1 MDLKE
6 KKSEFEKHVEFLK
19 EALRGLRTGR
29 ANASLVEG
37 INVEAYGAHTPLLH
51 LASISIP
58 DARSILITPWDKT
71 LVKDI
76 EKAITLANLGV
87 NPINDGAGV
96 RIVMP
101 PMTEENRKNLLKVLG
116 QKVEHARVG
125 IRGVRDSIREEI
137 AKGLK
142 AKELTEDDRFDLQKE
157 LDDITRD
164 FTGMIEKIG
173 QDKEKEIM
181 TI

>member
-1 MDLKE
+1 MNIKE
-6 KKSEFEKHVEFLK
+6 KKHEFEKHIAFLK
-19 EALRGLRTGR
+19 DALRGLRTGR
-29 ANASLVEG
+29 ANASLVESL
-37 INVEAYGAHTPLLH
+37 IVEAYGAATPLLH
-51 LASISIP
+51 LATISVP
-58 DARSILITPWDKT
+58 DARSILITPWDKA

-76 EKAITLANLGV
+76 EKAISFANLGV

-101 PMTEENRKNLLKVLG
+101 PMTEESRKNLLKVLG

-137 AKGLK
+137 SKGLK

-157 LDDITRD
+157 LDELTREC
-164 FTGMIEKIG
+164 TGIVETMADE
-173 QDKEKEIM
+173 KEKEIM